1 MNSATWRQEWQA
13 MIDSVGTD
21 FGAQYNQQGADA
33 VEAGAIRRFLEPLE
47 FDCALH
53 RDPQAAL
60 EHGYRGI
67 IAPYSSL
74 MTWITPALWEP
85 GRQVWDAAGSDA
97 QPNAAMRF
105 PWIGDHIPQ
114 PPTTRS
120 FATDLQVE
128 YVEPIVVGDHLSISG
143 AKLLACKPKETSVG
157 RGAFLM
163 WQSEV
168 RNQNGSLVARV
179 CFERY
184 CYNPVAR
191 SAQESAATPEAGR
204 GTHGGN

>member
-1 MNSATWRQEWQA
+1 MNSAAWMQEWQA
-13 MIDSVGTD
+13 MIDAVGTD
-21 FGAQYNQQGADA
+21 FGAQYNQQGADL
-33 VEAGAIRRFLEPLE
+33 VEVGAIRRFLEPLE

-53 RDPQAAL
+53 RDRQAAL
-60 EHGYRGI
+60 DHGYRDI

-85 GRQVWDAAGSDA
+85 GWQVWDTAGSDA
-97 QPNAAMRF
+97 QPKVSMRF

-120 FATDLQVE
+120 FATDLQME
-128 YVEPIVVGDHLSISG
+128 YVEPIVVGDRLSISG

-157 RGAFLM
+157 RGAFLI
-163 WQSEV
+163 WQSEI
-168 RNQNGSLVARV
+168 RNQYGTLIARV

-184 CYNPVAR
+184 CYNPPAR
-191 SAQESAATPEAGR
+191 SAQESASMQEDRGSTHDTP
-204 GTHGGN
+204 